1 MKKDEKQK
9 QAEALREELAKA
21 KSVLLSGFEGIT
33 VAQDTDLRSKVAKVG
48 AKYRVVK
55 NSLIERASEGTPL
68 ESLAGKLRGTTSLA
82 YTDSDPVGLAKIITA
97 YAKENPV
104 LVFKTGVV
112 EGRVVLMADLSA
124 LASLPS
130 RETLLSKVLYLI
142 KSPAQGA
149 ASALAGV
156 ARSLAY
162 VLQQGVQQNRFQG
175 RGDREQGTETA
186 ASNSGA
192 FWKVKRVVD
201 RKLAVGGGRPE
212 REQAAKGL
220 APSGGD
226 PCDFD
231 NILPT
236 LGRADATTPGA
247 PHSTVQE
254 LYTQLS
260 DSEKEQIK
268 SYYREECA
276 KLRTEF
282 PELFAQRPAGN

>member
-33 VAQDTDLRSKVAKVG
+33 VAQDTDLRSKVVKVG

-55 NSLIERASEGTPL
+55 NSLIERASQETPL
-68 ESLAGKLRGTTSLA
+68 ESVAGKLRGTTSLA
-82 YTDSDPVGLAKIITA
+82 YTDSDPVGLAKIITD

-162 VLQQGVQQNRFQG
+162 VLQQGVKEKRFSEG
-175 RGDREQGTETA
+175 
-186 ASNSGA
+186 
-192 FWKVKRVVD
+192 V
-201 RKLAVGGGRPE
+201 
-212 REQAAKGL
+212 
-220 APSGGD
+220 APSGV
-226 PCDFD
+226 
-231 NILPT
+231 
-236 LGRADATTPGA
+236 TTPYA
-247 PHSTVQE
+247 YQ
-254 LYTQLS
+254 
-260 DSEKEQIK
+260 
-268 SYYREECA
+268 
-276 KLRTEF
+276 
-282 PELFAQRPAGN
+282 